1 MVIKD
6 NADASVLKQFVLT
19 CSMSKRLIGKGMA
32 AHPAV
37 LRVLQAGKL
46 VIVAGT
52 TNGYVAEEILAAT
65 GQSEGFQRQG
75 FRRGMVTSPGADP
88 PKGDFPGDV
97 VLIDGEWQKGRQIFD
112 VVDELGRGDVV
123 LKGGNALDA
132 VCGRAAVLIADPAG
146 GTVVAAVRAV
156 IGKRA
161 QLIVP
166 IGLEKRIIGDVAD
179 LADLLNAPGA
189 SGPRLMPLPGK
200 AFTELDAIELLTGAT
215 ATLVAA
221 GGVYG
226 AEGSVRIT
234 ASGEQGQVTAAADLI
249 KSVASEPPCEG

>member
-1 MVIKD
+1 MKD

-19 CSMSKRLIGKGMA
+19 CSMGERLIGKGMA

-37 LRVLQAGKL
+37 QRVLKAGKL

-65 GQSEGFQRQG
+65 GQAEGFHRQG
-75 FRRGMVTSPGADP
+75 FRRGMVAPPGVQP
-88 PKGDFPGDV
+88 PKGSFPGDV
-97 VLIDGEWQKGRQIFD
+97 VLIDGAWQRGKQIFD
-112 VVDELGRGDVV
+112 VVDELGDGDVV

-132 VCGRAAVLIADPAG
+132 VCGRAAVLIGDPAG

-156 IGKRA
+156 IGRRV

-166 IGLEKRIIGDVAD
+166 IGLEKRVMDEITD

-189 SGPRLMPLPGK
+189 DGPRLMPMPGDT
-200 AFTELDAIELLTGAT
+200 FTELDAIELLSGAS
-215 ATLVAA
+215 AKLVAA
-221 GGVYG
+221 GGIYG
-226 AEGSVRIT
+226 AEGSVWI
-234 ASGEQGQVTAAADLI
+234 AVSGERGRVAAAEELI

>member
-1 MVIKD
+1 M
-6 NADASVLKQFVLT
+6 ADIADETILKQFVLT

-32 AHPAV
+32 AHPAIQ
-37 LRVLQAGKL
+37 RVLQSGKL
-46 VIVAGT
+46 VIIAGT
-52 TNGYVAEEILAAT
+52 TNGYVAEEILSAT
-65 GQSEGFQRQG
+65 GQGEGFQRQG
-75 FRRGMVTSPGADP
+75 FRRGLVAAPGAKP

-97 VLIDGEWQKGRQIFD
+97 VLINGQWQKGRQIFD
-112 VVDELGRGDVV
+112 VVDELGLGDVV
-123 LKGGNALDA
+123 LKGGNTLDA
-132 VCGRAAVLIADPAG
+132 VCGRAGVMIADPAG

-166 IGLEKRIIGDVAD
+166 IGLEKRVMADIAD
-179 LADLLNAPGA
+179 LANMLNAPNA
-189 SGPRLMPLPGK
+189 RGPRLMPLLGSM
-200 AFTELDAIELLTGAT
+200 FIELDAIELLTGAT

-234 ASGEQGQVTAAADLI
+234 ASGEQEKVAAAVELI
-249 KSVASEPPCEG
+249 KSVAAEPSCEA